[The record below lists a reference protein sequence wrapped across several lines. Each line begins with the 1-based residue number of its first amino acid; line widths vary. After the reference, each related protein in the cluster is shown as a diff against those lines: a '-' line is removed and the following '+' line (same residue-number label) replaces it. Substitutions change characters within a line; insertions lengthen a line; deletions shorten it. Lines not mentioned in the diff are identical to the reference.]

1 MGNWVPDYLIA
12 FTRSARQELEA
23 IESSLVKRI
32 FAKIINLSKNPRP
45 PGCRKIKEAENLWRL
60 RVGDYRVIY
69 SFNESDK
76 LVDIIAIRHRS
87 KAYEG
92 LNK

>member
-1 MGNWVPDYLIA
+1 MPDYRIT
-12 FTRSARQELEA
+12 FTRSARRELEA
-23 IESSLVKRI
+23 LDSSLVKRI
-32 FAKIINLSKNPRP
+32 FSKIINLSKNPRP
-45 PGCRKIKEAENLWRL
+45 SGCRKIKEAENLWRL

-76 LVDIIAIRHRS
+76 IVDIMTIRHRS

-92 LNK
+92 LNR